1 MSASAKRLSELSCA
15 HHGWMARATCTH
27 DAFGGPLA
35 SDSARGGPP
44 PLSPSCLPVL
54 QSQLQ
59 LQACSTKVKENME
72 RTAQISIFFSGGI
85 NKSEWTDIKVRAAC
99 TTSSSRVAMPLL
111 HFIYRKK
118 WMKKKNGSEAELLSF
133 ACCEAREKIHASM
146 RTSLSFARDLL
157 AQSINVIGSILFVLR
172 F

>member
-1 MSASAKRLSELSCA
+1 MVGWPGQHARMTHSEGHRPATLLAAAPLLSHLP
-15 HHGWMARATCTH
+15 
-27 DAFGGPLA
+27 AFPCC
-35 SDSARGGPP
+35 
-44 PLSPSCLPVL
+44 SPSCSCRL
-54 QSQLQ
+54 
-59 LQACSTKVKENME
+59 A
-72 RTAQISIFFSGGI
+72 AQKGRKIWNVQRKFLFFFGGI